1 LGVVVIVISGFQLFQ
16 SAYVRNVS
24 DRKDSD
30 ESEKPVE
37 LNLVEKLQMEK
48 AAHDI
53 DTSKGF
59 EQKTFVSSASQ
70 KRQQQETTQKNDD
83 IKNEGFQFGTS
94 IDRTSSTTNAFL
106 AKINEE
112 GLCHPNLYA
121 DPKRREEKYLK
132 NLLELRQRLRQK
144 S

>member
-1 LGVVVIVISGFQLFQ
+1 MLFQ
-16 SAYVRNVS
+16 AFNHFNQLICSNVS

-30 ESEKPVE
+30 EPEKPVE

-70 KRQQQETTQKNDD
+70 KRQQQETTLKNDD